1 MTLSTKR
8 FCHRRSKK
16 EPQQYKFERAKFADD
31 RKDEGPFTHASP
43 RYGTFSYATACGS
56 RKLNPAVHGELRV
69 NRFRSR
75 ATITAHSATHE
86 LGDGHRSCARFLMRC
101 SNDREGRA
109 IAHDQSQRRAATVSP
124 HASPEEE
131 ISASYPRLYGCMT
144 IYLSMRQPALPPPG
158 FDELSP
164 DEKLEYIQA
173 LWDHFSQHPEDV
185 PVPDWHRQ
193 VVAERLATHRR
204 GEMTSRP
211 WSEVREE
218 LLARLRTE
226 R

>member
-1 MTLSTKR
+1 MPIPLMSSPSTPSTLIQCVIRTSVTCRGASLVPTAASTLASLIMTLSTKR
-8 FCHRRSKK
+8 FCHRLSKK

-75 ATITAHSATHE
+75 ATITAHSATYE

-109 IAHDQSQRRAATVSP
+109 IAHDQSQRRAATEAP

-131 ISASYPRLYGCMT
+131 ISASLGC
-144 IYLSMRQPALPPPG
+144 SALV
-158 FDELSP
+158 S
-164 DEKLEYIQA
+164 K
-173 LWDHFSQHPEDV
+173 
-185 PVPDWHRQ
+185 
-193 VVAERLATHRR
+193 
-204 GEMTSRP
+204 SRP
-211 WSEVREE
+211 KTESRSAVRRDDGCPD
-218 LLARLRTE
+218 ARHDCGV
-226 R
+226 